1 MGVYLGLGSNAGDR
15 AENLRRAISL
25 IARAPGISILRQ
37 SQFYETPPWGDAD
50 QDAFLNAALEIAT
63 TLDPAALLSLLK
75 TTEQQIGRRPTRRW
89 GPRIIDIDILLFD
102 DEAIATPELEIPHA
116 RLRERAFALV
126 PLLELA
132 PELRDP
138 VTGVPYKHYLESVPE
153 KNSIKVWNASNT
165 LLRNR

>member
-1 MGVYLGLGSNAGDR
+1 MGVYLGLGSNVGDR

-25 IARAPGISILRQ
+25 IARAPGVSILRQ
-37 SQFYETPPWGDAD
+37 SRFYETPPWGDAE

-63 TLDPAALLSLLK
+63 TLSPAELLSLVK
-75 TTEQQIGRRPTRRW
+75 IIEQQIGRRPSRRW

-102 DEAIATPELEIPHA
+102 NEAIATPELEIPHA

-132 PELRDP
+132 PDLRDP
-138 VTGVPYKHYLESVPE
+138 VSGVDYKDYLECAPE
-153 KNSIKVWNASNT
+153 KNAIKVWNASDT